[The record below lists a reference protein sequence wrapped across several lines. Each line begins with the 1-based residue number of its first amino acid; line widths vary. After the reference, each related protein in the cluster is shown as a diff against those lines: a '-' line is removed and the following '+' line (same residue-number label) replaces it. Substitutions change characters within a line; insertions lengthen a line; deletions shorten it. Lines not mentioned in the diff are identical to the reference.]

1 MPETVDRASVKEFA
15 NRLLDIYTGGFL
27 TYMIEIGEAT
37 GLFTAAVEGPA
48 SSVQLAERAGLSE
61 RHVRE
66 WLGAMVVAG
75 IFDYQPESAV
85 YSLPPEHA
93 TCLTGSS
100 AYNMAPRALG
110 LSRLGKVVPQVI
122 DTFRRGGGVPYAD
135 YMPDFT
141 DLMDALGRHRYD
153 NLLVSVYL
161 GLVPGLL
168 ERLAGGISVA
178 DIGCGSG
185 HVPNLMGQAFPRSSF
200 VGYDMSDTG
209 IAVAVDEADSM
220 GLANV
225 RFELLDLVQLPE
237 EPKFDLI
244 TAFDVIHDQARPAEV
259 LARVHRALAPGGTF
273 YMFDIRAS
281 SRLEENIPNRMAPYM
296 YSVSVLHCMQV
307 SLAYDGAGL
316 GTCWGEQLARRMLAD
331 AGFGSVQTFEP
342 PLDPINLLYLCSK
355 EPAPLSAEEE
365 LGDADVGTGR

>member
-1 MPETVDRASVKEFA
+1 MPETVDRARVKEFA

-27 TYMIEIGEAT
+27 TYMIEIGNAT
-37 GLFTAAVEGPA
+37 GLFTAAADGPV
-48 SSVQLAERAGLSE
+48 SSTQLAERAGLSE

-75 IFDYQPESAV
+75 IFEYQPESAV

-93 TCLTGSS
+93 TCLTGNSP
-100 AYNMAPRALG
+100 YNLAPRALG
-110 LSRLGKVVPQVI
+110 LSRLGKLVPKVI
-122 DTFRRGGGVPYAD
+122 ETFRHGGGVPYPD

-141 DLMDALGRHRYD
+141 ELMDALGRNRYD

-161 GLVPGLL
+161 GLAPGLP
-168 ERLAGGISVA
+168 ERLGKGISVA

-185 HVPNLMGQAFPRSSF
+185 HVANLMAQAFPRSSF
-200 VGYDMSDTG
+200 VGYDRSDNG
-209 IAVAVDEADSM
+209 IAVAASEADKLR
-220 GLANV
+220 LANV
-225 RFELLDLVQLPE
+225 RFELLDLVRLPE

-244 TAFDVIHDQARPAEV
+244 TAFDVIHDQAQPAEV
-259 LARVHRALAPGGTF
+259 LERVNRALAPGGTF
-273 YMFDIRAS
+273 FMFDIRAS
-281 SRLEENIPNRMAPYM
+281 SRLEENIANPMAAYL
-296 YSVSVLHCMQV
+296 YSISVLHCMQV

-342 PLDPINLLYLCSK
+342 PLDPTNLLYLCAK
-355 EPAPLSAEEE
+355 
-365 LGDADVGTGR
+365 

>member
-1 MPETVDRASVKEFA
+1 MPETIDRARIQEFA
-15 NRLLDIYTGGFL
+15 KRLLDIYTGGFL

-37 GLFTAAVEGPA
+37 GLFTAAVKGPA

-61 RHVRE
+61 RHVQE

-75 IFDYQPESAV
+75 IVDYQPEGAV

-100 AYNMAPRALG
+100 AYNVAPRALA
-110 LSRLGKVVPQVI
+110 LSRLGKVMAKVI
-122 DTFRRGGGVPYAD
+122 DTFKHGGGVPYAD

-141 DLMDALGRHRYD
+141 DLMDAIGRHRYD

-161 GLVPGLL
+161 GLAPGLV

-185 HVPNLMGQAFPRSSF
+185 HVANLMGQAFPRSTF
-200 VGYDMSDTG
+200 VGYDTSNTG
-209 IAVAVDEADSM
+209 IARAASEADSM
-220 GLANV
+220 RLTDV
-225 RFELLDLVQLPE
+225 RFELLDLVELPE

-259 LARVHRALAPGGTF
+259 LARVSRALAPGGTF

-281 SRLEENIPNRMAPYM
+281 SRLEENIPNPMAPYM

-331 AGFGSVQTFEP
+331 AGFRSVQTFVP
-342 PLDPINLLYLCSK
+342 PLDPINLLYLTRNSR
-355 EPAPLSAEEE
+355 PVAS
-365 LGDADVGTGR
+365 GTITNEVTPT

>member
-1 MPETVDRASVKEFA
+1 MPETVDRARVKEFA
-15 NRLLDIYTGGFL
+15 NRLLDIYTGGVL
-27 TYMIEIGEAT
+27 TYMIEVGEAT
-37 GLFTAAVEGPA
+37 GLFTAAAKGPA
-48 SSVQLAERAGLSE
+48 SSAQLAERAGLSE

-85 YSLPPEHA
+85 YALPPEHA

-100 AYNMAPRALG
+100 PYNLAPRALG
-110 LSRLGKVVPQVI
+110 LSRLGKLMPKVI
-122 DTFRRGGGVPYAD
+122 DTFRRGGGVPYTD

-141 DLMDALGRHRYD
+141 ELMDALGRHRYD

-161 GLVPGLL
+161 GLAPGLP
-168 ERLAGGISVA
+168 ERLAEGISVA

-185 HVPNLMGQAFPRSSF
+185 HVANLMGQAFPRSSF
-200 VGYDMSDTG
+200 VGYDISDSG
-209 IAVAVDEADSM
+209 IAVAASEADSM
-220 GLANV
+220 RLANV

-259 LARVHRALAPGGTF
+259 LARVNRALAPGGTF

-281 SRLEENIPNRMAPYM
+281 SRLEENIPNRMAAYM

-342 PLDPINLLYLCSK
+342 PLDPTNLLYLCTK
-355 EPAPLSAEEE
+355 EPARSP
-365 LGDADVGTGR
+365 RNKN

>member
-15 NRLLDIYTGGFL
+15 NRLLDIYTAGFL

-110 LSRLGKVVPQVI
+110 LSRLSKVMPKVI
-122 DTFRRGGGVPYAD
+122 DTFRQGGGVPYAD

-209 IAVAVDEADSM
+209 IAVATSEADSM
-220 GLANV
+220 SLANV

-259 LARVHRALAPGGTF
+259 LAHVSRALAPSGTF

-355 EPAPLSAEEE
+355 EPAPLSPAEE

>member
-85 YSLPPEHA
+85 YSMPPEHA

-100 AYNMAPRALG
+100 PYNMAPRALG

-153 NLLVSVYL
+153 DLLVSVYL
-161 GLVPGLL
+161 GLAPGLL

-209 IAVAVDEADSM
+209 IAVATSEADSM
-220 GLANV
+220 SLANV

-259 LARVHRALAPGGTF
+259 LAHVSRALAPSGTF

-355 EPAPLSAEEE
+355 EPAPLSAAEE

>member
-100 AYNMAPRALG
+100 PYNMAPRALG

-209 IAVAVDEADSM
+209 IAVATSEADSM
-220 GLANV
+220 SLANV
-225 RFELLDLVQLPE
+225 RFELLDLVELPE
-237 EPKFDLI
+237 EPKLDLI

-259 LARVHRALAPGGTF
+259 LAHVSRALAPTGTF

-355 EPAPLSAEEE
+355 EPAPLSAAEE
-365 LGDADVGTGR
+365 LCDADVGTDR

>member
-15 NRLLDIYTGGFL
+15 NRLLDIYAGGFL

-66 WLGAMVVAG
+66 WLGAMVVSG
-75 IFDYQPESAV
+75 IFDYQPESAA

-209 IAVAVDEADSM
+209 IAVATSEADSM
-220 GLANV
+220 SLANV

-259 LARVHRALAPGGTF
+259 LAHVSRALAPSGTF

>member
-75 IFDYQPESAV
+75 IFDYQPEGAV
-85 YSLPPEHA
+85 YSMPPEHA

-100 AYNMAPRALG
+100 PYNMAPRALG

-135 YMPDFT
+135 YLPDFT

-153 NLLVSVYL
+153 DLLVSVYL
-161 GLVPGLL
+161 GLAPGLL

-185 HVPNLMGQAFPRSSF
+185 HVANLMGQAFPRSSF

-209 IAVAVDEADSM
+209 IAVATSEADSM
-220 GLANV
+220 SLANV

-259 LARVHRALAPGGTF
+259 LAHVSRALAPSGTF

-355 EPAPLSAEEE
+355 EPAPLSAAEE

>member
-1 MPETVDRASVKEFA
+1 MPETVDRARVKEFA

-27 TYMIEIGEAT
+27 TYMIEIGNAT
-37 GLFTAAVEGPA
+37 GLFTAAADGPV
-48 SSVQLAERAGLSE
+48 SSTQLAERAGLSE

-75 IFDYQPESAV
+75 IFEYQPESAV

-93 TCLTGSS
+93 TCLTGNSP
-100 AYNMAPRALG
+100 YNLAPRALG
-110 LSRLGKVVPQVI
+110 LSRLGKLVPKVI
-122 DTFRRGGGVPYAD
+122 ETFRHGGGVPYPD

-141 DLMDALGRHRYD
+141 ELMDALGRNRYD

-161 GLVPGLL
+161 GLAPGLL
-168 ERLAGGISVA
+168 ERLGKGISVA

-185 HVPNLMGQAFPRSSF
+185 HVANLMAQAFPRSSF
-200 VGYDMSDTG
+200 VGYDLSDNG
-209 IAVAVDEADSM
+209 IAVAASEADKLR
-220 GLANV
+220 LANV
-225 RFELLDLVQLPE
+225 RFELLDLVRLPE

-244 TAFDVIHDQARPAEV
+244 TAFDVIHDQAQPAEV
-259 LARVHRALAPGGTF
+259 LERVNRALAPGGTF
-273 YMFDIRAS
+273 FMFDIRAS
-281 SRLEENIPNRMAPYM
+281 SRLEENIANPMAAYL
-296 YSVSVLHCMQV
+296 YSISVLHCMQV

-342 PLDPINLLYLCSK
+342 PLDPTNLLYLCAK
-355 EPAPLSAEEE
+355 
-365 LGDADVGTGR
+365 

>member
-1 MPETVDRASVKEFA
+1 MPETVDRASVMEFA

-100 AYNMAPRALG
+100 PYNMAPRALG

-153 NLLVSVYL
+153 NLLVGVYL
-161 GLVPGLL
+161 GLAPGLL

-185 HVPNLMGQAFPRSSF
+185 HVANLMGQAFPRSSF

-209 IAVAVDEADSM
+209 IAVATSEADSM
-220 GLANV
+220 SLANV
-225 RFELLDLVQLPE
+225 RYELLDLVQLPE
-237 EPKFDLI
+237 EPHFDLI

-259 LARVHRALAPGGTF
+259 LAHVSRALAPSGTF

-355 EPAPLSAEEE
+355 EPAPLSAAEE

>member
-1 MPETVDRASVKEFA
+1 MPAIADQAKVKEFA

-27 TYMIEIGEAT
+27 TYIIEIGEAT
-37 GLFTAAVEGPA
+37 GLFTAAAKGPA
-48 SSVQLAERAGLSE
+48 SSGQLAESAGLSE

-66 WLGAMVVAG
+66 WLAAMVVAG
-75 IFDYQPESAV
+75 IFDYEPEGAA

-93 TCLTGSS
+93 ACLTGSS
-100 AYNMAPRALG
+100 AYNVAPRALG
-110 LSRLGKVVPQVI
+110 LSRLGKVTPQVI
-122 DTFRRGGGVPYAD
+122 DTFRRGGGVPYAE

-141 DLMDALGRHRYD
+141 DLMDALGRNRYD

-161 GLVPGLL
+161 GLAPGLL

-178 DIGCGSG
+178 DIGNGSG
-185 HVPNLMGQAFPRSSF
+185 HVTNLMRQASSRSSF
-200 VGYDMSDTG
+200 AGYDMSDTG
-209 IAVAVDEADSM
+209 IAVAASEADAM

-259 LARVHRALAPGGTF
+259 LARVNRALAPGRTF

-281 SRLEENIPNRMAPYM
+281 SRLEENIANRMAPYM
-296 YSVSVLHCMQV
+296 YSISVLPCMQV

-316 GTCWGEQLARRMLAD
+316 GTCWGEQLARQMLAD

-342 PLDPINLLYLCSK
+342 PLDPINLLYLCTK
-355 EPAPLSAEEE
+355 EPAGS
-365 LGDADVGTGR
+365 

>member
-85 YSLPPEHA
+85 YSMPPEHA

-100 AYNMAPRALG
+100 PYNMAPRALG

-153 NLLVSVYL
+153 NLLVGVYL
-161 GLVPGLL
+161 GLAPGLL
-168 ERLAGGISVA
+168 ERLAEGISVA

-185 HVPNLMGQAFPRSSF
+185 HVANLMGQAFPRSSF

-209 IAVAVDEADSM
+209 IAVATSEADSM
-220 GLANV
+220 SLANV

-259 LARVHRALAPGGTF
+259 LARVSRALAPSGTF

-281 SRLEENIPNRMAPYM
+281 SRLEENIPNRTAPYM

-355 EPAPLSAEEE
+355 EPAPLSAAEE
-365 LGDADVGTGR
+365 LCDADVGTDR

>member
-161 GLVPGLL
+161 GLVPDLL

-259 LARVHRALAPGGTF
+259 LAHVSRALAPSGTF

-355 EPAPLSAEEE
+355 EPAPLSAAEE

>member
-1 MPETVDRASVKEFA
+1 MPEIVDRARVKEFA
-15 NRLLDIYTGGFL
+15 DRLLDIYTGGFL

-37 GLFTAAVEGPA
+37 GLFTAAARGPA
-48 SSVQLAERAGLSE
+48 TSAQLAERAGLSE

-75 IFDYQPESAV
+75 IFDYQPASAV
-85 YSLPPEHA
+85 YALPPEHA

-100 AYNMAPRALG
+100 PYNLAPRSLG
-110 LSRLGKVVPQVI
+110 LSRLGKVVPKVI
-122 DTFRRGGGVPYAD
+122 DTFRHGGGVPYPD

-141 DLMDALGRHRYD
+141 ELMDALGRHRYD

-161 GLVPGLL
+161 GLAPGLT

-185 HVPNLMGQAFPRSSF
+185 HVANLMAQAFPRSSF
-200 VGYDMSDTG
+200 VGYDLTENG
-209 IAVAVDEADSM
+209 ITVASTEAESM
-220 GLANV
+220 GLINV
-225 RFELLDLVQLPE
+225 RFELLDLVRLPE

-244 TAFDVIHDQARPAEV
+244 TAFDVIHDQAQPAEV
-259 LARVHRALAPGGTF
+259 LARVNRALAADGTF
-273 YMFDIRAS
+273 FMFDIRAS
-281 SRLEENIPNRMAPYM
+281 SRLEENIPNPLAAYM
-296 YSVSVLHCMQV
+296 YSISVLHCMQV

-331 AGFGSVQTFEP
+331 AGFESVQTFEP
-342 PLDPINLLYLCSK
+342 PLDPTNLLYLCTK
-355 EPAPLSAEEE
+355 
-365 LGDADVGTGR
+365 

>member
-1 MPETVDRASVKEFA
+1 MPEPVDRASVKEFA

-37 GLFTAAVEGPA
+37 GLFTAAAAAPA
-48 SSVQLAERAGLSE
+48 TPAQLAERAGLSE

-85 YSLPPEHA
+85 YTLPPERA
-93 TCLTGSS
+93 ACLTGSS
-100 AYNMAPRALG
+100 PYNLAPRSLG
-110 LSRLGKVVPQVI
+110 LSRLGRVVPKVI
-122 DTFRRGGGVPYAD
+122 DTFRRGGGVPYPD

-141 DLMDALGRHRYD
+141 ELMDALGRHRYD

-161 GLVPGLL
+161 GLAPGLTD
-168 ERLAGGISVA
+168 RLAGGISVA

-185 HVPNLMGQAFPRSSF
+185 HVANLMAQAFPRSSF
-200 VGYDMSDTG
+200 VGYDLTENG
-209 IAVAVDEADSM
+209 IAVADAEAASM
-220 GLANV
+220 RLGNV
-225 RFELLDLVQLPE
+225 RFEVLDLVRLPDA
-237 EPKFDLI
+237 PKFDLI

-259 LARVHRALAPGGTF
+259 LARVNRALAEDGTF
-273 YMFDIRAS
+273 FMFDIRAS
-281 SRLEENIPNRMAPYM
+281 SRLEENIPNPMAAYL
-296 YSVSVLHCMQV
+296 YSISVLHCMQV

-316 GTCWGEQLARRMLAD
+316 GTCWGEQLARRMLGE

-342 PLDPINLLYLCSK
+342 PLDPTNLLYLCRK
-355 EPAPLSAEEE
+355 
-365 LGDADVGTGR
+365 

>member
-15 NRLLDIYTGGFL
+15 NRLLDIYAGGFL

-85 YSLPPEHA
+85 YSMPPEHA

-100 AYNMAPRALG
+100 PYNMAPRALG

-153 NLLVSVYL
+153 NLLVGV
-161 GLVPGLL
+161 
-168 ERLAGGISVA
+168 
-178 DIGCGSG
+178 
-185 HVPNLMGQAFPRSSF
+185 
-200 VGYDMSDTG
+200 
-209 IAVAVDEADSM
+209 
-220 GLANV
+220 
-225 RFELLDLVQLPE
+225 
-237 EPKFDLI
+237 
-244 TAFDVIHDQARPAEV
+244 
-259 LARVHRALAPGGTF
+259 
-273 YMFDIRAS
+273 
-281 SRLEENIPNRMAPYM
+281 
-296 YSVSVLHCMQV
+296 
-307 SLAYDGAGL
+307 
-316 GTCWGEQLARRMLAD
+316 
-331 AGFGSVQTFEP
+331 
-342 PLDPINLLYLCSK
+342 
-355 EPAPLSAEEE
+355 
-365 LGDADVGTGR
+365 